1 VSPPDLPFYHVVRIY
16 GPRVLCGQE
25 VLLPRA
31 RFTVRRA
38 KRTLWMLALRLLSDV
53 AVFGQHFAAGAV
65 AFFGYGVN
73 PCGGDPAVVEIEEGA
88 DGDDVED
95 GFVAIRRPASV
106 RRPTPNSL
114 ANLEL
119 LCARTAARPSRSPG
133 EATIPCRVARR
144 LHAEVT
150 MVSDQK

>member
-1 VSPPDLPFYHVVRIY
+1 
-16 GPRVLCGQE
+16 
-25 VLLPRA
+25 
-31 RFTVRRA
+31 
-38 KRTLWMLALRLLSDV
+38 MLALRLLSDV

-119 LCARTAARPSRSPG
+119 LCARTAARTSRSPG